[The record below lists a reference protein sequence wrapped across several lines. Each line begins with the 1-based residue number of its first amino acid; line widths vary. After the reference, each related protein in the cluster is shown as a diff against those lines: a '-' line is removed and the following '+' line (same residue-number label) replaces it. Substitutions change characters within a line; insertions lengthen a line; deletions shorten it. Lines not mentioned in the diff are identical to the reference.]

1 MANSSVVY
9 DVKGLIK
16 DLNTLEPDLKKQM
29 VREAKDIAKP
39 IAYNIKSVIPTTAPL
54 SGMSLKNNPGGRLAW
69 GGSTTAKGNRIPA
82 NQVSVRFRSGRSR
95 TRAITPLLS
104 IWVTSPM
111 TAIADIAGKG
121 SMRKAKKVTSEYAY
135 KGKTRTHRVTSQG
148 RIMVARLRERNQNDF
163 VYLAVGDSIDDAEVQ
178 VKLVLNKYAKK
189 VNRKLG

>member
-9 DVKGLIK
+9 DVKGLIR
-16 DLNTLEPDLKKQM
+16 DLNAFEPGLKKEM

-39 IAYNIKSVIPTTAPL
+39 IASNIKQAIPTTAPL
-54 SGMSLKNNPGGRLAW
+54 SGMSITKNPSGRLAW
-69 GGSTTAKGNRIPA
+69 GGSTNAKGNKIPA

-121 SMRKAKKVTSEYAY
+121 SMRKAKKVTNEYAY
-135 KGKTRTHRVTSQG
+135 KGGRRTHRVTSQG
-148 RIMVARLRERNQNDF
+148 RIMIDRLRQRNSNDF
-163 VYLAVGDSIDDAEVQ
+163 IYPAVGDSIDDAEVR